1 MNMQHITIVFIGG
14 GNMAQA
20 LMTGLLKS
28 QDTTAA
34 QLTVFDPSSAAQSHA
49 AELGVTAYATLDAAP
64 NHVLNQADMVILAV
78 KPQLME
84 SVCQQ
89 LAPRLTHHPLI
100 VSIAAGI
107 PLHALQTWL
116 NYPHATRIVR
126 CMPNTPALVGEGMT
140 GVYVSPNATAH
151 DRQRAHAVL
160 SSMGRVIDVAQESD
174 LHAITAVSG
183 SGPAYVFYWLQA
195 WIDSAQQL
203 GLSAETARTL
213 VMQTAHGALALAQ
226 SQPTTTL
233 DQLRTNVTSKG
244 GTTEAAIQTMTEHHV
259 AQSIQNAVA
268 AAAQRSRML
277 AGE

>member
-1 MNMQHITIVFIGG
+1 
-14 GNMAQA
+14 
-20 LMTGLLKS
+20 
-28 QDTTAA
+28 
-34 QLTVFDPSSAAQSHA
+34 
-49 AELGVTAYATLDAAP
+49 
-64 NHVLNQADMVILAV
+64 
-78 KPQLME
+78 
-84 SVCQQ
+84 
-89 LAPRLTHHPLI
+89 
-100 VSIAAGI
+100 
-107 PLHALQTWL
+107 
-116 NYPHATRIVR
+116 
-126 CMPNTPALVGEGMT
+126 LVGEGMT

-160 SSMGRVIDVAQESD
+160 SSMGHVIDVAQESD

-203 GLSAETARTL
+203 GLSAETARAL